1 MISSAW
7 KTNLESIS
15 SVYGYW
21 LLCSGIKV
29 VTKNMALCW
38 FYIYF
43 SMSILL
49 KHKKVLTSLEE
60 GVKISIY
67 VSYHAHCIKLSHA
80 RFAYKQ
86 VINTSTAKL

>member
-29 VTKNMALCW
+29 VTKNMALFW

-49 KHKKVLTSLEE
+49 KHKKVLTSLEKDIK
-60 GVKISIY
+60 VSIY
-67 VSYHAHCIKLSHA
+67 VSYTHIVFSYYGQVSFINKSHKY
-80 RFAYKQ
+80 FYG
-86 VINTSTAKL
+86 